1 MRLEKVAGGGETKGA
16 GEETEGTGGGGR
28 CKWSRRDKERGGRR
42 MKRERIKRQRENRIK
57 ERIRK

>member
-16 GEETEGTGGGGR
+16 GEETEGAGGGGR

-42 MKRERIKRQRENRIK
+42 MKKERIKREREK
-57 ERIRK
+57 